1 MKLPQQRGPLSA
13 ALLDVLLTSPSEG
26 SDRLDELPAVAATAL
41 AAAPDLVSD
50 ADLQLALFCL
60 NALHLG
66 GLDGVD
72 EGWEWDATLVAVRS
86 MVEKPFEAVL
96 RDRIPVP
103 ERPSSL
109 TADSVANSLFE
120 MADQDKS
127 PGLSRFV
134 ASKATHAQ
142 LLDLMIQRSVY
153 TLREA
158 DAHTWAIPRL
168 DGRAKAALVE
178 IQADEYGGGRPER
191 MQSELFAVTM
201 RGLGLDGTYG
211 GYIDQALPAELASVN
226 MMSMFGLH
234 RRLRGAVVGHLAAF
248 EITSSA
254 PNRRYANGFRR
265 LGHEDLT
272 EYFDEHVEAD
282 AVHEQIAARDLAGGL
297 VEAEPH
303 LMDDVLFGAA
313 ACLVVDSWVTEALH
327 ASWAAEQTPAK
338 SEHGFAA

>member
-1 MKLPQQRGPLSA
+1 VKLPQQRGPLSA
-13 ALLDVLLTSPSEG
+13 ALLDVLLTTPGG
-26 SDRLDELPAVAATAL
+26 SDRIGELPQAAATAL
-41 AAAPDLVSD
+41 AVSPDLVSD
-50 ADLQLALFCL
+50 GDVQLALFCL
-60 NALHLG
+60 NALHYG
-66 GLDGVD
+66 GLAGVD
-72 EGWEWDATLVAVRS
+72 EGWEWDPTLIAMRS
-86 MVEKPFEAVL
+86 AIEQEFEAVL
-96 RDRIPVP
+96 RERVPVP
-103 ERPSSL
+103 SRPSSL
-109 TADSVANSLFE
+109 TADAVANTLFE
-120 MADQDKS
+120 MAEQDKS

-142 LLDLMIQRSVY
+142 LLDFMIQRSIY

-191 MQSELFAVTM
+191 MHSELFAVTM

-211 GYIDQALPAELASVN
+211 GYVDLALPVVLASVN

-234 RRLRGAVVGHLAAF
+234 RRLRGAIVGHLAAF

-254 PNRRYANGFRR
+254 PNRRYANAFRR

-303 LMDDVLFGAA
+303 LVDDVLFGAA
-313 ACLVVDSWVTEALH
+313 ACLVVDSWVTEAMQ
-327 ASWAAEQTPAK
+327 ASWTAQQTPAK
-338 SEHGFAA
+338 SEHGVAA